1 MTPASRYRADSRRR
15 LRRGRRRLNLV
26 KVSQSTGLYKTKKS
40 QLAKKKMTFLM
51 FGLRSDSARL
61 QAYWNC
67 FIILSPISVQDP
79 LDNIKRC
86 LENFDTGAGAS
97 SKHAPQGHIVQNY
110 LLLI

>member
-1 MTPASRYRADSRRR
+1 
-15 LRRGRRRLNLV
+15 
-26 KVSQSTGLYKTKKS
+26 
-40 QLAKKKMTFLM
+40 MTFFM

-86 LENFDTGAGAS
+86 LENFDTGQEHQANMLH
-97 SKHAPQGHIVQNY
+97 KDI
-110 LLLI
+110 